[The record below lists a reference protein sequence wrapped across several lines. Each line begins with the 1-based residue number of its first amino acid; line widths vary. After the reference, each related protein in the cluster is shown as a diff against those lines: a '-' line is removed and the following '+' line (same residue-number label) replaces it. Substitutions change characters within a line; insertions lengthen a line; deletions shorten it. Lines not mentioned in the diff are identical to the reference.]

1 MFWPI
6 LPSLYCSLACW
17 LRCVDKTHP
26 VQKAGG
32 EFYDYLSIKP
42 KLYWMIF
49 VVQLDLSQEF
59 IVLRQPSLRIEKKR
73 IVDALIFSFV
83 GVISCLIYIRIVFLP
98 SARILSLTYSLL
110 QIFLFV
116 FRVHI
121 AHLDPAGSEIVAD
134 DWISSRGSR
143 LFRHSSHLF
152 LGSPRTRL
160 TLQDSSLDLFCSIWG
175 VFHCYSL
182 RTPFRGHLI
191 CRCFESKQT
200 KQKSGTTQN
209 KFGCVVNLRQSGWN
223 AMTRRNPGGRRS
235 QLSFR
240 EKGGLGGA
248 EVQGEGTFP
257 NVHPPSPTILQL
269 QGLPSHCQ
277 GQMSPQI
284 FISFLPIFFYSTFFI
299 AIAPICHN
307 IWLIQN
313 RQIRI

>member
-6 LPSLYCSLACW
+6 LPSLFCSLACW

-26 VQKAGG
+26 VQKAWG
-32 EFYDYLSIKP
+32 EFCDYFSIKP

-152 LGSPRTRL
+152 LGCPRTR
-160 TLQDSSLDLFCSIWG
+160 W
-175 VFHCYSL
+175 
-182 RTPFRGHLI
+182 PFRIAHWI
-191 CRCFESKQT
+191 CFAQFEVSSIVKVW
-200 KQKSGTTQN
+200 GRL
-209 KFGCVVNLRQSGWN
+209 FVDIWFVGVLRVS
-223 AMTRRNPGGRRS
+223 RRNR
-235 QLSFR
+235 
-240 EKGGLGGA
+240 KA
-248 EVQGEGTFP
+248 ERPKTNP
-257 NVHPPSPTILQL
+257 DAS
-269 QGLPSHCQ
+269 
-277 GQMSPQI
+277 
-284 FISFLPIFFYSTFFI
+284 
-299 AIAPICHN
+299 
-307 IWLIQN
+307 
-313 RQIRI
+313 

>member
-1 MFWPI
+1 MRGQNTSSAKSMGRI
-6 LPSLYCSLACW
+6 LRLLFYQ
-17 LRCVDKTHP
+17 T
-26 VQKAGG
+26 KA
-32 EFYDYLSIKP
+32 L
-42 KLYWMIF
+42 
-49 VVQLDLSQEF
+49 LDNLCGA
-59 IVLRQPSLRIEKKR
+59 IVLITRVPCVKA
-73 IVDALIFSFV
+73 ALPQNRKEQNCRCFNIFFLWGNFLSDLYEN
-83 GVISCLIYIRIVFLP
+83 CFLP

-152 LGSPRTRL
+152 LGSPHTRL

-175 VFHCYSL
+175 VFYCYSL

-240 EKGGLGGA
+240 EKGKGGRRGKGGA
-248 EVQGEGTFP
+248 
-257 NVHPPSPTILQL
+257 
-269 QGLPSHCQ
+269 
-277 GQMSPQI
+277 
-284 FISFLPIFFYSTFFI
+284 
-299 AIAPICHN
+299 
-307 IWLIQN
+307 
-313 RQIRI
+313 